1 MLTSDHTCM
10 LCGLP
15 VLLPLLPHQV
25 PPGRQQELLESEDV
39 PCLVYVCVD
48 VGMLCVSEDILCL

>member
-15 VLLPLLPHQV
+15 ALLPLLPHQV
-25 PPGRQQELLESEDV
+25 PPERQQELLESEDV

-48 VGMLCVSEDILCL
+48 VGMLCVSV